1 MHATDTAARFDGF
14 EPAVARQDGAGLVDQ
29 DRVGPDPLD
38 ALHQAGDLAFRM
50 LPEIAGK
57 LLQVPNRTPDN
68 PFRQAGLALLCIGEI
83 ADLVCKL
90 RVRSFTP
97 RSNQLAK
104 PRRGAKNAGTM
115 GELFVCRYLSF
126 VAICRE
132 LNSRQIPTQL
142 YVPYGRY
149 RERRRIPRQGP
160 FPACC
165 SIPPRYVDLAE
176 CRSS

>member
-1 MHATDTAARFDGF
+1 MHATDTAARFAASNRPW
-14 EPAVARQDGAGLVDQ
+14 PARMVPGSSIRIGLVQTRWMLFIKRAIWHSGCCLGLPGNCFKSPIARQPSG
-29 DRVGPDPLD
+29 
-38 ALHQAGDLAFRM
+38 
-50 LPEIAGK
+50 
-57 LLQVPNRTPDN
+57 
-68 PFRQAGLALLCIGEI
+68 AGLALLCIGEI

-115 GELFVCRYLSF
+115 RELFVCRYLSF